1 MTYCVGMMLDT
12 GLVMVADSR
21 TNAGVDHI
29 STFRKMTI
37 WEVPDERVI
46 ILLTAGNLAV
56 TQSVVNLLN
65 EGTENG
71 GDDNTILSVPTM
83 FGAARLVGQAA
94 REVYDTDGEAMK
106 AQGIGYSAS
115 MILGGQ
121 IKGRTMRLF
130 QVYNAGNFIEATPDT
145 PFFQIGEVKYGKP
158 ILDRALT
165 SDVSLTDAVKLGLVS
180 MDSTI
185 RSNIS
190 VGHPIDVAIYQKDS
204 CRIARHQR
212 IEDNDPYFTD
222 ISQRWSAALQ
232 AAFLDLPDPDW

>member
-71 GDDNTILSVPTM
+71 
-83 FGAARLVGQAA
+83 AR
-94 REVYDTDGEAMK
+94 
-106 AQGIGYSAS
+106 
-115 MILGGQ
+115 
-121 IKGRTMRLF
+121 
-130 QVYNAGNFIEATPDT
+130 
-145 PFFQIGEVKYGKP
+145 
-158 ILDRALT
+158 RA
-165 SDVSLTDAVKLGLVS
+165 V
-180 MDSTI
+180 
-185 RSNIS
+185 
-190 VGHPIDVAIYQKDS
+190 H
-204 CRIARHQR
+204 
-212 IEDNDPYFTD
+212 
-222 ISQRWSAALQ
+222 
-232 AAFLDLPDPDW
+232 